1 MHKLAIVELFW
12 YVSSLIYMYVTVF
25 VMFYQGLNHGR
36 NLTCGSQETIDIS
49 KVLTCDVAII
59 RFKDVKYI
67 SR

>member
-1 MHKLAIVELFW
+1 MHKLAIVELYW

-49 KVLTCDVAII
+49 
-59 RFKDVKYI
+59 
-67 SR
+67 